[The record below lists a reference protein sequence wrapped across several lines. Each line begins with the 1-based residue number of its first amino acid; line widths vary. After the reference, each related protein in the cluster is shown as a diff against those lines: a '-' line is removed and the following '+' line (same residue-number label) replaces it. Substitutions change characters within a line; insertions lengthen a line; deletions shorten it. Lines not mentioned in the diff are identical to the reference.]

1 LFFSLAADNTFGGT
15 PMSDILEMAVPE
27 DFTWHEKQV
36 LWGWKPEAYFGER
49 KALVRLVL
57 EANE

>member
-1 LFFSLAADNTFGGT
+1 MRG
-15 PMSDILEMAVPE
+15 MMEMAIPE

-36 LWGWKPEAYFGER
+36 LWCWKPEAYKGER

>member
-1 LFFSLAADNTFGGT
+1 
-15 PMSDILEMAVPE
+15 MSDILEMAVPE